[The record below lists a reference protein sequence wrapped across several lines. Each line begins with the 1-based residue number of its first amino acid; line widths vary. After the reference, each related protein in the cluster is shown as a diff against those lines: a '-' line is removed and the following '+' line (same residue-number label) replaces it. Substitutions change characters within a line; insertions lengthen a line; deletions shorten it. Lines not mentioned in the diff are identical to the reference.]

1 MMAENAN
8 VLIFNDNKLSG
19 HPIWVSRCMNC
30 YLCGMFIRRKP
41 NKSGTFSVYVAGKRG
56 GRYEV
61 LKSFGSY
68 KNEQDLRRMELEASR
83 YIATYGGQQTLDFSI
98 PSPQERL
105 QQIVDGIKDIRQ
117 NGVQLLLDPIYD
129 AIGFNRIK
137 DDLLRQL
144 VIARVAQP
152 RSKLATVDYLRR
164 YFDAYTTSDNIYR
177 YMDKLYDT
185 QRELVQQISVEHTRK
200 VLGGRLALASDKVLR
215 RGMFI
220 IPT

>member
-1 MMAENAN
+1 MMAEKATA
-8 VLIFNDNKLSG
+8 LTFNNNRFSG
-19 HPIWVSRCMNC
+19 YPIWVSRCINC
-30 YLCGMFIRRKP
+30 YLCSMFIRRKP
-41 NKSGTFSVYVAGKRG
+41 NKSGTFSVHVAGKRG

-61 LKSFGSY
+61 LKSFGSS
-68 KNEQDLRRMELEASR
+68 KDELDLRRMELEASR
-83 YIATYGGQQTLDFSI
+83 YIATYGGQQTLDFNI
-98 PSPQERL
+98 PTPQEHL

>member
-1 MMAENAN
+1 M
-8 VLIFNDNKLSG
+8 
-19 HPIWVSRCMNC
+19 
-30 YLCGMFIRRKP
+30 
-41 NKSGTFSVYVAGKRG
+41 
-56 GRYEV
+56 
-61 LKSFGSY
+61 
-68 KNEQDLRRMELEASR
+68 
-83 YIATYGGQQTLDFSI
+83 
-98 PSPQERL
+98 
-105 QQIVDGIKDIRQ
+105 DGIKDIRQ

-185 QRELVQQISVEHTRK
+185 QRELVQQISMEHTRK
-200 VLGGRLALASDKVLR
+200 VLGGRLGIVFYDVTTLYFETARKDSLRSPGFSKDGKTTESQVVLGLLVSEGGYPLSYSLFLTSSLFSATKWRALIISQIQKFPGGARAETSNFATCTCAKR
-215 RGMFI
+215 RTGRAV
-220 IPT
+220 PVWLW

>member
-1 MMAENAN
+1 
-8 VLIFNDNKLSG
+8 
-19 HPIWVSRCMNC
+19 
-30 YLCGMFIRRKP
+30 
-41 NKSGTFSVYVAGKRG
+41 
-56 GRYEV
+56 
-61 LKSFGSY
+61 
-68 KNEQDLRRMELEASR
+68 MESEASR

-98 PSPQERL
+98 PTLQERL
-105 QQIVDGIKDIRQ
+105 QQIVGGIKDIRQ

-152 RSKLATVDYLRR
+152 RSKPATVDYLRR

-185 QRELVQQISVEHTRK
+185 QRELVRQISVEHTRK
-200 VLGGRLALASDKVLR
+200 VLGGRPGIVFYDVTTLYFETA
-215 RGMFI
+215 RGKYARKTSTSAAI
-220 IPT
+220 TSS